1 MFDLNNLECNVST
14 IKPADFDKRWAK
26 WLKEV
31 HDVKNHV
38 EIVDEDVRL
47 DGFGKII
54 SFYYDSVN
62 DTKIYAKL
70 YLRWEPSRPVVAYY
84 HGHMSYIDD
93 PNNDWHCMNL
103 VAAGFN
109 VVMIDMR
116 FQNGKVVDNNN
127 YRYKQYPSA
136 CYNIDD
142 LENCYNKRLDQ
153 DALKILDI
161 IKDPTIFKDI
171 NGTPLANMPL
181 LVAGPSQGGGLSLMV
196 SAMSDLDIVCSLSDV
211 PSDCGIKD
219 RIINREG
226 KYGVISD
233 FLVDHPELREVVM
246 ANQDYFDVINMADKI
261 NIPII
266 ASIGTLDDCCPP
278 KYFYQAYKK
287 IKGEKKLDI
296 YEGYGHGGFEE
307 IHLPKKIE
315 FAKKILKCNY

>member
-1 MFDLNNLECNVST
+1 MFDYNKLEYTVST
-14 IKPADFDKRWAK
+14 IKPKDFESRWAK
-26 WLKEV
+26 WLQEV
-31 HDVKNHV
+31 HDVKNHI
-38 EIVDEDVRL
+38 EIVNEDVRL

-54 SFYYDSVN
+54 SFYYDSVAGA
-62 DTKIYAKL
+62 KVYAKL

-109 VVMIDMR
+109 VVAIDMR
-116 FQNGKVVDNNN
+116 FQNGKVIDNYH
-127 YRYKQYPSA
+127 YRYMDYPSA

-142 LENCYNKRLDQ
+142 LETCYNKRLDQ

-161 IKDPTIFKDI
+161 IKDPNIFKDI
-171 NGTPLANMPL
+171 NGTPLASMPL
-181 LVAGPSQGGGLSLMV
+181 MVAGPSQGGGLSLMV
-196 SAMSDLDIVCSLSDV
+196 SAMSDYDIEVSLSDV
-211 PSDCGIKD
+211 PSDCAIKD

-226 KYGVISD
+226 KYTVIDD
-233 FLVDHPELREVVM
+233 FLKDYPHLKDVVM

-261 NIPII
+261 KAKVIC
-266 ASIGTLDDCCPP
+266 SIGTMDNICPP

-287 IKGEKKLDI
+287 IKSEKQLDI

-307 IHLPKKIE
+307 IHLPKKIK
-315 FAKKILKCNY
+315 FAKKYIKCDY